1 MKKLLGIIVFFLIFN
16 TLPVS
21 SEINKKEENLKQLE
35 FVFCKYS
42 NHRQNKIQRNFLQ
55 DVYINFKEEGCVYR
69 VALDGQIEKTS
80 KKKNLEISY
89 ETFLKKRKMFFGAC
103 YSEQFKKISYKKNC
117 EKKESFVKLINKDD
131 SKYKHC

>member
-42 NHRQNKIQRNFLQ
+42 NHRQNKTQRNF
-55 DVYINFKEEGCVYR
+55 Y
-69 VALDGQIEKTS
+69 
-80 KKKNLEISY
+80 
-89 ETFLKKRKMFFGAC
+89 KMFILILR
-103 YSEQFKKISYKKNC
+103 KKDVFI
-117 EKKESFVKLINKDD
+117 E
-131 SKYKHC
+131 